1 MRRFPSPT
9 NDLARV
15 WRLLIVRA
23 GIVLVLSVAALP
35 WPVISVGVMLM
46 LVSAIAIAAG
56 IIDAA
61 MSGALQPH
69 LASSWAL
76 LPEAVVGIV
85 LGGAVLLYPL
95 VPLTGIGV
103 LITLWMVSRG
113 IMLAAT
119 ARGAASDAMLRM
131 VTAGW
136 ALASV
141 LGPAFM
147 IVHWDEASIFPVLN
161 LLVAYA
167 LVWSAL
173 ELAVGLHLRGRVRA
187 PQHSAVVR

>member
-1 MRRFPSPT
+1 MRRFPSP
-9 NDLARV
+9 NDDLSRI

-23 GIVLVLSVAALP
+23 GIILVLSVATLP

-46 LVSAIAIAAG
+46 LVSGIAVAAG
-56 IIDAA
+56 IVDAA
-61 MSGALQPH
+61 MSGALQRH
-69 LASSWAL
+69 MASSWAL
-76 LPEAVVGIV
+76 LPEAVAGIV

-95 VPLTGIGV
+95 FPLTAIGG

-113 IMLAAT
+113 IMLAAI
-119 ARGAASDAMLRM
+119 ARGAASDAMLRV

-141 LGPAFM
+141 LGPALM
-147 IVHWDEASIFPVLN
+147 IVEWDEASIYPIVK

-187 PQHSAVVR
+187 LRGAA

>member
-1 MRRFPSPT
+1 MHFPSP
-9 NDLARV
+9 NDDLSRI

-23 GIVLVLSVAALP
+23 GIVLILSVAALP

-46 LVSAIAIAAG
+46 LVSGIAVAAG
-56 IIDAA
+56 IFDAA
-61 MSGALQPH
+61 MSGALQRH
-69 LASSWAL
+69 VGSSWAL
-76 LPEAVVGIV
+76 LPEAIVGIV
-85 LGGAVLLYPL
+85 LGAAVLLYPL
-95 VPLTGIGV
+95 FPLSIIGA

-113 IMLAAT
+113 IMLAAI
-119 ARGAASDAMLRM
+119 ARAAATDGMLRV

-147 IVHWDEASIFPVLN
+147 IVHWDEASVYPIVK

-187 PQHSAVVR
+187 PAHGAAAR